1 MNRRIRR
8 LLDIPS
14 KYIFSIKLRPFIIRY
29 FFLIICVLG
38 LMWHAVYT
46 NYIIGRLRR
55 DAANTTRTYAELI
68 SAALFD
74 KMGSASEKVVLESI
88 VEDFDIPIII
98 TSTSWKPISWRNI
111 TRGSFFSREVI
122 TREDLTYDDM
132 DFLKEKVQKL
142 RGKNG
147 YTVIY
152 GKDKR
157 TKMGYLVYG
166 SSPLISSL
174 SWLPFI
180 EGFFIIVFSAFVYF
194 AFHNIMVTERSNLW
208 VGLAKETAHQLGTPI
223 SSLMGWVEYM
233 ETVKEADEEVDPEV
247 FIGQIH
253 GICDDMQ
260 KDLTRLKKITNRF
273 SQIGSKPALDYYDIN
288 EIIEENMKYW
298 KSRLPMMSKHIA
310 VKNYSSTMPKVP
322 VNKDLLEW
330 VLENLFKN
338 SVDAISRTEGLIE
351 IKTEFIERD
360 ELVRIHHID
369 NGRGIPW
376 EEHMNIFSPGYTTK
390 NRGWGL
396 GLTLAKRIVEDYHN
410 GRIYV
415 SWSQKDKGTAFCVDL
430 PVMNPASN
438 SV

>member
-1 MNRRIRR
+1 MKRRIQR
-8 LLDIPS
+8 LIDIPL
-14 KYIFSIKLRPFIIRY
+14 KYLFSIKLRPFIIRY

-111 TRGSFFSREVI
+111 TRGSFFKRNVV
-122 TREDLTYDDM
+122 TREELTYDDM
-132 DFLKEKVQKL
+132 DFLKDKVQKL
-142 RGKNG
+142 RKRSG

-152 GKDKR
+152 GKDKM

-174 SWLPFI
+174 SWLPFF

-253 GICDDMQ
+253 GICVDMQ

-273 SQIGSKPALDYYDIN
+273 SQIGSKPALDYYDVN

-298 KSRLPMMSKHIA
+298 KNRLPMMSKHIA
-310 VKNYSSTMPKVP
+310 VKNYPSKMPKVP

-338 SVDAISRTEGLIE
+338 SVDALSRTEGLIE

-360 ELVRIHHID
+360 DLVRIHHID

-376 EEHMNIFSPGYTTK
+376 DEHMNIFSPGYTTK

-415 SWSQKDKGTAFCVDL
+415 SWSQRDKGTAFCVDL
-430 PVMNPASN
+430 PVVNPASN
-438 SV
+438 PA

>member
-1 MNRRIRR
+1 MKWRIRR
-8 LLDIPS
+8 LLDIQR

-74 KMGSASEKVVLESI
+74 KMGSASEKVVMESI

-111 TRGSFFSREVI
+111 TRGSFLRHSEI
-122 TREDLTYDDM
+122 TRESLTYDDM
-132 DFLKEKVQKL
+132 DFLKDKVLKL
-142 RGKNG
+142 RRKNG

-152 GKDKR
+152 GKDTR

-166 SSPLISSL
+166 SSPLIGSL

-180 EGFFIIVFSAFVYF
+180 EGFFILFFSAFVYF
-194 AFHNIMVTERSNLW
+194 AFHNIMVSERSNLW

-233 ETVKEADEEVDPEV
+233 RTIKEADEEVDPEF
-247 FIGQIH
+247 FIGQIY
-253 GICDDMQ
+253 GICDEMQ
-260 KDLTRLKKITNRF
+260 KDLTRLRKITNRF
-273 SQIGSKPALDYYDIN
+273 SQIGSKPALEYYNLN
-288 EIIEENMKYW
+288 EIIDENMNYW
-298 KSRLPMMSKHIA
+298 KNRLPIMSKRIA
-310 VKNYSSTMPKVP
+310 VKNYPGKIPKVP
-322 VNKDLLEW
+322 VNKDLIEW
-330 VLENLFKN
+330 VMENLFKN

-376 EEHMNIFSPGYTTK
+376 EEHSNVFSAGFTTK
-390 NRGWGL
+390 DRGWGL

-415 SWSQKDKGTAFCVDL
+415 SWSQKDKGTAFCIDL
-430 PVMNPASN
+430 PAMNPAGKQA
-438 SV
+438 

>member
-1 MNRRIRR
+1 MKRRIQR
-8 LLDIPS
+8 LIDIPL
-14 KYIFSIKLRPFIIRY
+14 KYLFSIKLRPFIIRY

-111 TRGSFFSREVI
+111 TRGSFFKRNVV
-122 TREDLTYDDM
+122 TREELTYDDM
-132 DFLKEKVQKL
+132 DFLKDKVQKL
-142 RGKNG
+142 RKRSG

-152 GKDKR
+152 GKDKM

-253 GICDDMQ
+253 GICVDMQ

-273 SQIGSKPALDYYDIN
+273 SQIGSKPALDYYDVN

-298 KSRLPMMSKHIA
+298 KNRLPMMSKHIA
-310 VKNYSSTMPKVP
+310 VKSYPSKMPKVP

-360 ELVRIHHID
+360 HIVRIHHID

-376 EEHMNIFSPGYTTK
+376 DEHMNIFSPGYTTK

-415 SWSQKDKGTAFCVDL
+415 SWSQRDKGTAFCVDL
-430 PVMNPASN
+430 PVVNHASNPA
-438 SV
+438 

>member
-1 MNRRIRR
+1 MKRVLRR
-8 LLDIPS
+8 LLDIPL
-14 KYIFSIKLRPFIIRY
+14 KYLFSIKLRPFIIRY

-74 KMGSASEKVVLESI
+74 KLGSASEKVVLESI

-111 TRGSFFSREVI
+111 TGGSFFSRHEI
-122 TREDLTYDDM
+122 TRDDLTYDDM
-132 DFLKEKVQKL
+132 DFIRDKVQRL
-142 RGKNG
+142 RKRNG

-180 EGFFIIVFSAFVYF
+180 EGFFIIIFSAFVYF

-233 ETVKEADEEVDPEV
+233 KTVKEADEEVDPEV

-260 KDLTRLKKITNRF
+260 KDLTRLKKISSRF
-273 SQIGSKPALDYYDIN
+273 SQIGSKPALNYYDIN
-288 EIIEENMKYW
+288 EIIKENMNYW
-298 KSRLPMMSKHIA
+298 KNRLPMLSKHIV
-310 VKNYSSTMPKVP
+310 VKNYPGNMPKVP

-351 IKTEFIERD
+351 VKTEFIERD
-360 ELVRIHHID
+360 NLVRIHHID

-376 EEHMNIFSPGYTTK
+376 DEHINIFSPGYTTK

-430 PVMNPASN
+430 PVMNPASKPA
-438 SV
+438 